1 MLGPCGSVVAQ
12 ACGLRTP
19 DTVGSVSR
27 APFRIVSGS
36 WLEAFSDS
44 PRGLRQ
50 VKCRSWDPRLVSVG
64 DTGRVKVGRM
74 PGPNVFVFE
83 KGEA

>member
-1 MLGPCGSVVAQ
+1 MLGPCDSVVAQ

-19 DTVGSVSR
+19 DTVGPVSR
-27 APFRIVSGS
+27 AHFCIVSGS
-36 WLEAFSDS
+36 RPEAFSNS